1 MYEYEGHI
9 MFAIPRKQYDKVAL
23 DTERAKTACKI
34 AENYGFSFND
44 VNQADMFKQYKDC
57 FGNEI
62 WLKQERQKCS
72 IWVGFCQHHEI
83 WIQIECQTKKYAKEL
98 LEVLED
104 SSYVGD
110 NERLIQIP
118 SLEHFKYLKTY
129 NALAKVLE
137 QLFEVIPEK

>member
-1 MYEYEGHI
+1 
-9 MFAIPRKQYDKVAL
+9 
-23 DTERAKTACKI
+23 
-34 AENYGFSFND
+34 
-44 VNQADMFKQYKDC
+44 MFKQYKDC